1 MSLKLS
7 FFNHL
12 FFFPSFISLSLFPL
26 TFFLITLHLVF
37 SFSWFMASSSNTAAL
52 DVEALNGMVA
62 EYEDFS
68 MVETDGVERMVLPA
82 EMVATRHW
90 DLRWAIVGR
99 FLPDNNLNKEAMRH
113 TIANVWRPGRGMYV
127 EDLEEGRF
135 LFQFAHEEDVR
146 RVMEG
151 GPWNFDNH
159 LLIFQRVKTRED
171 PMKVDLK
178 HIFLWMQVH
187 NLPMGYRSERVAR
200 SVGKYVGGFLE
211 SDSNNF
217 SGM

>member
-1 MSLKLS
+1 M
-7 FFNHL
+7 
-12 FFFPSFISLSLFPL
+12 
-26 TFFLITLHLVF
+26 
-37 SFSWFMASSSNTAAL
+37 
-52 DVEALNGMVA
+52 
-62 EYEDFS
+62 
-68 MVETDGVERMVLPA
+68 
-82 EMVATRHW
+82 
-90 DLRWAIVGR
+90 GR
-99 FLPDNNLNKEAMRH
+99 FLPDNNLNKEAMRP

-135 LFQFAHEEDVR
+135 LFQFANEADVR

-159 LLIFQRVKTRED
+159 LLIFQRVKTGED
-171 PMKVDLK
+171 PMKVDLE

-187 NLPMGYRSERVAR
+187 NLLVGYRSERVAR
-200 SVGKYVGGFLE
+200 SLGKYVGGFLE